1 MVLVGVGKH
10 EPYEVAALFDQEAD
24 FRHDEVDA
32 GQVVAG
38 EGDAEVDGEPFLAAL
53 RAGAVERQVH
63 ADLADAPERRK
74 DEFFLWRDHRRNGAS
89 RQGAVKPVPRAPGKP
104 RRR

>member
-1 MVLVGVGKH
+1 MVLVGMGEH
-10 EPYEVAALFDQEAD
+10 EPDEVAPLFDQEAD
-24 FRHDEVDA
+24 LRHDEVDA

-38 EGDAEVDGEPFLAAL
+38 EGDAEVDREPFLAAL
-53 RAGAVERQVH
+53 GAEAVERQVH
-63 ADLADAPERRK
+63 ADLADASERRK

-89 RQGAVKPVPRAPGKP
+89 RQVAVKPVPRAPGRL